1 MPDFDF
7 QLYLEFVQRN
17 YSESQSLYTPTDVV
31 LPLKVQWVEKVDRTS
46 GEEENDR
53 QSSQKIEQ
61 FLVLDGLRKYAL
73 GDDREH
79 VILAGRPGSGKSM
92 ALQQLAVALAKEGQ
106 IPVLVRLKGDRSVS
120 ELIKAEFRRAKVRV
134 TDDQIEDWLSADR
147 LVLLLDG
154 VNEIPTEKL
163 RQDLAQFRED
173 NLSVPMVFTTRDLA
187 IGGDLRIGKRFEMK
201 PLSPEQLREFV
212 GRYLPGQGEQLLEQ
226 LRDRLKEISET
237 PLLLKMLCDVF
248 DPEKRQIP
256 QNKGELFRE
265 FDRKYEKF
273 KGLPAV
279 SVDFRR
285 FKSEVLQHLAFV
297 MMTGDEG
304 KPTEL
309 ELTIDRTTAERAIEN
324 LVAGRVSNP
333 GAKAKEWL
341 EDLLEHHL
349 LQVAT
354 DDRRVEFRHQ
364 LFQEYYAAEYLMSD
378 HHRLLEW
385 LVVKPNQQY
394 SIFQQDYL
402 NYLKWT
408 ETIAITLSLMKDK
421 EDAVQ
426 VVEHALEVDLM
437 LGARLAGEVRSGFQE
452 ETVGLIMKLPESQK
466 IPQEL
471 IIYLMGETGSEYTIC
486 YLNSNLNE
494 SSFSANAAEALG
506 MIRSDKATLV
516 LIQFIEKL
524 SHAKEYG
531 HEIDVAM
538 NLLSKIG
545 SEKAISALIE
555 LTNSVDL
562 LMRGMSADIISK
574 TSLLEVIPTI
584 IKLTEDDEP
593 YISANATI
601 ALSRMH
607 PEKCSSAL
615 LSLLENS
622 NSSIRNDA
630 IRSLL
635 NIDSD
640 LAIPALLRLLKNS
653 DSHVRANAAYVLGKI
668 GSEKV
673 IDNLIEALYYIDYE
687 YAGCAEV
694 AEQWAREDQYAQINI
709 STALGEIATS
719 LKQKGDQVN
728 AKKAINCLVKLFNN
742 SNLDGKIY
750 ASIGLGAT
758 HSEQTISVLIRALDH
773 PEEFMVMV
781 AALVLSGIESEK
793 VTNALE
799 QSLVNC
805 MDGEGSVFETI
816 LHSLSKT
823 CGAKWL
829 SKMWIRQLEYPCES
843 YKSAILEIQSR
854 YQFYNYEIEQQA
866 KLRKAD
872 QPCCLEENRT
882 SREGGGGDP
891 SLPATTT
898 YNVKELI
905 LVSEQQPIF
914 NQYNP
919 TIGVNY
925 AAENSNPRIIQNIQ
939 QESKDTSLLAIV
951 QIIQALEKKYTFVQD
966 PQQAIDIIDAEFKS
980 LEASRSPQWQNLLNV
995 KRLYNGGKKAAVKVS
1010 EHFAQENVWFKGFVA
1025 FLEGVSE
1032 DVK

>member
-187 IGGDLRIGKRFEMK
+187 IGGDLGIGKRFEMK
-201 PLSPEQLREFV
+201 PLSLEQLREFV
-212 GRYLPGQGEQLLEQ
+212 GKYLPGQGERLLEQ

-248 DPEKRQIP
+248 DPETGQIP

-279 SVDFRR
+279 SPDFRR

-304 KPTEL
+304 KLTEL
-309 ELTIDRTTAERAIEN
+309 ELTIDRRTAEKAIED
-324 LVAGRVSNP
+324 LVVGRVSDP

-354 DDRRVEFRHQ
+354 DNRRVEFRHQ

-378 HHRLLEW
+378 RHRLLEW

-408 ETIAITLSLMKDK
+408 ETIAIVLSLIKDEK
-421 EDAVQ
+421 DAVQ
-426 VVEHALEVDLM
+426 VVERALDVDLM
-437 LGARLAGEVRSGFQE
+437 LGARLAGEVRSAFQE
-452 ETVGLIMKLPESQK
+452 KIVDLVIAREVPDWLKVKIWEKVDKIIQKKSFRRSLPDDNIHLTSDLPKPFSNDEIEDLCKLIANRNYKEKRWGKWHEFERRGSKQAIPHLLNLTNHPNGDVRHWAAYGLLIFGDHSATVGLLKLLKDPS
-466 IPQEL
+466 IDVRRSVF
-471 IIYLMGETGSEYTIC
+471 I
-486 YLNSNLNE
+486 
-494 SSFSANAAEALG
+494 ALG
-506 MIRSDKATLV
+506 KIQDEYAVPV
-516 LIQFIEKL
+516 LIGL
-524 SHAKEYG
+524 
-531 HEIDVAM
+531 M
-538 NLLSKIG
+538 NDNELRGLASMALGQIG
-545 SEKAISALIE
+545 GKNAIS
-555 LTNSVDL
+555 
-562 LMRGMSADIISK
+562 
-574 TSLLEVIPTI
+574 SLL
-584 IKLTEDDEP
+584 
-593 YISANATI
+593 
-601 ALSRMH
+601 R
-607 PEKCSSAL
+607 
-615 LSLLENS
+615 LLESPNKDTRWYAIDALDYIGDKSSMQGLIDRLQDS
-622 NSSIRNDA
+622 NSDIRGKAAYTLGVLGDKT
-630 IRSLL
+630 
-635 NIDSD
+635 
-640 LAIPALLRLLKNS
+640 AIPALINNLRHFPKEYDDDMFYEVYSVIETLGNIGDARAIPSLQEFLENS
-653 DSHVRANAAYVLGKI
+653 YDYIRQTIIFALGKI
-668 GSEKV
+668 GDNTIVPHLIHIIRNGECDSGSKAAKILGQMNIVDAIPDIVTFLMTEAYLSLHPSSEVLDSLSNFK
-673 IDNLIEALYYIDYE
+673 DDSAAYALPLLLSYLDTDADDVAI
-687 YAGCAEV
+687 YAME
-694 AEQWAREDQYAQINI
+694 RI
-709 STALGEIATS
+709 
-719 LKQKGDQVN
+719 QVN
-728 AKKAINCLVKLFNN
+728 CK
-742 SNLDGKIY
+742 
-750 ASIGLGAT
+750 
-758 HSEQTISVLIRALDH
+758 
-773 PEEFMVMV
+773 
-781 AALVLSGIESEK
+781 
-793 VTNALE
+793 
-799 QSLVNC
+799 
-805 MDGEGSVFETI
+805 
-816 LHSLSKT
+816 
-823 CGAKWL
+823 
-829 SKMWIRQLEYPCES
+829 
-843 YKSAILEIQSR
+843 
-854 YQFYNYEIEQQA
+854 FYNYEIQQA

-872 QPCCLEENRT
+872 RPSL
-882 SREGGGGDP
+882 EGGGVDP
-891 SLPATTT
+891 SLPAITT
-898 YNVKELI
+898 YNVKELT

-914 NQYNP
+914 NQQGA

-939 QESKDTSLLAIV
+939 QESQDTSLLAIV

-966 PQQAIDIIDAEFKS
+966 PQQAIDIIDAEFKA
-980 LEASRSPQWQNLLNV
+980 LEADRSPQWQT
-995 KRLYNGGKKAAVKVS
+995 S
-1010 EHFAQENVWFKGFVA
+1010 
-1025 FLEGVSE
+1025 
-1032 DVK
+1032 